1 LVSKLWLAGRFR
13 RGRLFLAGEAAHA
26 YSPAT
31 GQGMNAAIQDAANLG
46 WKLAFAAEHPAAR
59 PARPSRRHV
68 LLDRDAGRLDVLRPG
83 RLVTV
88 HRLGSVPGRGLAVV
102 RPDGYIGFRSGT
114 ADVGQL
120 TTWLARVSAADLPGA
135 RSRA

>member
-1 LVSKLWLAGRFR
+1 MPPTSAGSSR
-13 RGRLFLAGEAAHA
+13 
-26 YSPAT
+26 
-31 GQGMNAAIQDAANLG
+31 
-46 WKLAFAAEHPAAR
+46 
-59 PARPSRRHV
+59 SRRSIRLHDLLAHPGVHV